1 MENDFK
7 MDTKTYFYEYF
18 LILKKYFRSI
28 LEILISY
35 LAITGALI
43 LKDPWVYFL
52 WMLAQVMIA
61 IWSMF
66 IMWNFVVDIIKLHKK
81 DKKFRI
87 LKTII
92 NFFLVIYLLH
102 FFIGINIIWRDT
114 IDLAYKID
122 IKNYINEIQKKDY
135 KIDERLKNLKNPFE

>member
-43 LKDPWVYFL
+43 LKDPGVYFL
-52 WMLAQVMIA
+52 GMLAQVMIA

-66 IMWNFVVDIIKLHKK
+66 IMGNFVVDIIKLHKK

-102 FFIGINIIWRDT
+102 FFIGINIIGRDT